1 MKERKKN
8 KIPSHSLIQVDE
20 EEEEEN
26 IVSSQTIEDGE
37 EKMDKGEEER
47 NEGEEGDVATKLPSI
62 EEFYMKDVK
71 TLNTNMLQ
79 GEEVHICS
87 KFKVTFS

>member
-1 MKERKKN
+1 M
-8 KIPSHSLIQVDE
+8 
-20 EEEEEN
+20 
-26 IVSSQTIEDGE
+26 EDGE